1 MSQDLRLVF
10 QIALALAALAM
21 LVWSNATEEQV
32 DPTGKTLTGSMRRES
47 LSEGASDLILNN
59 GALS

>member
-21 LVWSNATEEQV
+21 LVWSNATGEQV
-32 DPTGKTLTGSMRRES
+32 DPRGERL
-47 LSEGASDLILNN
+47 
-59 GALS
+59 